1 MKKFLAILLIALV
14 ACAHVEETANEI
26 TEFEDPTLEFL
37 GFLIPVFKAI
47 GTFFV
52 KKLAFGKIAHFAT
65 KAFSVGKKIFSGVK
79 TIARGAGKLI
89 SKGRTFVTNTLGKFK
104 GTKLFNKAHTIY
116 QKFTQ
121 SKLYAKGK
129 AIYDKVKPIYD
140 KVKKAYDTGKQIYD
154 NVKGVVDYIQEKK
167 EMERMQKEYEE
178 LERQYAE
185 QAKKEEEELKREEE
199 ALDREEKKL
208 NIKK

>member
-140 KVKKAYDTGKQIYD
+140 KVKKAYDTGKDIYD
-154 NVKGVVDYIQEKK
+154 AIKERQEIEK
-167 EMERMQKEYEE
+167 MQKEYEE